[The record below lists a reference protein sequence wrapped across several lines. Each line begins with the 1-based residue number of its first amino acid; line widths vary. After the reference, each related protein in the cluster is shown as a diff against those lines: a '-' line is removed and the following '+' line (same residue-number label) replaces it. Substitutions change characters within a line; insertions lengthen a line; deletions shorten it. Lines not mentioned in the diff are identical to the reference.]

1 MFYDIKERIYDSVVR
16 EIMAQS
22 SFDQSREAMDR
33 KAEEFYRHVSWQLY
47 GWIEDE
53 EIVGICG
60 FVVYRDYIEILNIAV
75 AQHAQRKGIGSRM
88 ITELWNKY
96 KITIKAE
103 TDDDAVDFYRKCG
116 FSTIEISKY
125 NVRRW
130 TCVLDDK
137 QVIS

>member
-33 KAEEFYRHVSWQLY
+33 KAEEFNRHVSWQLY

-75 AQHAQRKGIGSRM
+75 AQYAQRKGIGSRM

-125 NVRRW
+125 IVRRW
-130 TCVLDDK
+130 TCVLEDK

>member
-33 KAEEFYRHVSWQLY
+33 KAEEFNRHVSWQLY

-75 AQHAQRKGIGSRM
+75 AQYAQRKGIGSRM

-103 TDDDAVDFYRKCG
+103 TDDNAVDFYRKCR
-116 FSTIEISKY
+116 FSTTEISKY

-130 TCVLDDK
+130 TCVLKDK

>member
-1 MFYDIKERIYDSVVR
+1 MFYDIKGRIYDSVVR

-22 SFDQSREAMDR
+22 AYDQSSEAMDR
-33 KAEEFYRHVSWQLY
+33 KAEEFNRHVSWQLF

-60 FVVYRDYIEILNIAV
+60 FTVYRDYIEILNIAV

-116 FSTIEISKY
+116 FSTTEISKY

-130 TCVLDDK
+130 TCVLEDK
-137 QVIS
+137 KVIS

>member
-1 MFYDIKERIYDSVVR
+1 MFCNIKDRIYDSAVR
-16 EIMAQS
+16 KIMAQS
-22 SFDQSREAMDR
+22 AFDQTEEAMDR
-33 KAEEFYRHVSWQLY
+33 KAEEFIRHVSWQLY

-88 ITELWNKY
+88 IAKLWNEHK
-96 KITIKAE
+96 KTIKAE

-116 FSTIEISKY
+116 FSTTEISKY

-130 TCVLDDK
+130 TCVLKGK